1 MRKFIED
8 MKNDPDPIWMQV
20 IGYIAMIC
28 LFVGM
33 VML

>member
-8 MKNDPDPIWMQV
+8 MKNEPDPIWMQV
-20 IGYIAMIC
+20 IGYICIVIMFIG
-28 LFVGM
+28 V

>member
-1 MRKFIED
+1 MRKFWED

-20 IGYIAMIC
+20 IGYVGMIV
-28 LFVGM
+28 LFLGM